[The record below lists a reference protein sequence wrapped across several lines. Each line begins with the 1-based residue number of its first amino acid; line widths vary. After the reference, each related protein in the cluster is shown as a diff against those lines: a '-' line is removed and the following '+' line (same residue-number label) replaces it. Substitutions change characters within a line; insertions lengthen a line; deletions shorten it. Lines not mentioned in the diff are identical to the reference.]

1 MDKIR
6 DEINAPSPDP
16 AAEIQEGIRRTEAKM
31 SATINEIEKKFSP
44 AHIKAE
50 MKEKVRRYSLICL
63 VKANDAIR
71 SKPVPAALLGA
82 GVAWLL
88 VREVT
93 HRRSEKRHA
102 FPEAVGEE
110 VKPAKAKK
118 QPVDTMKTYINMAKI
133 VIAVG
138 SAISTYLMREREAG
152 RSPFRRTAPEPTVRP
167 QSWAYP
173 PVRDVSRE
181 VEPLVK

>member
-1 MDKIR
+1 MVKIR

-16 AAEIQEGIRRTEAKM
+16 AVEIQEGIRRTEAKM
-31 SATINEIEKKFSP
+31 SATINEIQEKFAP
-44 AHIKAE
+44 ANIKA
-50 MKEKVRRYSLICL
+50 KLKDKVRRYSLIGL

-71 SKPVPAALLGA
+71 SKPVPAALVGA

-88 VREVT
+88 VRKLA

-102 FPEAVGEE
+102 FPEAVGAEE
-110 VKPAKAKK
+110 KPAKAKK

-152 RSPFRRTAPEPTVRP
+152 RSPFRKTAPEPAVRP
-167 QSWAYP
+167 RPWTYP
-173 PVRDVSRE
+173 PGGDVSRE